1 MDYSQPISKELQG
14 KLERAYCLETR
25 PYNQAG
31 KWCKP
36 NEEWLLRRFR
46 GTSCLWISGA
56 KALLKH
62 FFVALLGLYAKYHS
76 IAWMKIYVSTSF
88 SVISGPNPTPEP
100 NPSQGARLTGV
111 PNAWIYSIAL
121 LYSGISLFAHVIF
134 SCTFSMLLLYLSHGS
149 HSHTFPMARFV
160 ATFDF
165 CRFLSWF
172 PTTFAV
178 SCHGSQKSILV
189 PKNLVIFQQV
199 ILAQCRHPLFS
210 HYHHPMLVPLKQ
222 PLNIILSSH
231 PIIIYHPMITPH
243 HISKW
248 GSVIPWLLPWCS
260 AVASMHASWA
270 LIASLPMERHGTG
283 RMGASTLGG
292 GWNL

>member
-88 SVISGPNPTPEP
+88 SVISGRNPTPEP
-100 NPSQGARLTGV
+100 NPSQGARLTAFELVEDGL
-111 PNAWIYSIAL
+111 PGTL
-121 LYSGISLFAHVIF
+121 LLGWNLYLLEASKAEVSVTCCSVWLGTPVVFCGDFDTPQFTIEGKTLGMEYQMLGYTLLPYCILGFPFLLMSFSPAPFQCF
-134 SCTFSMLLLYLSHGS
+134 SCTFPMAAIPIPFPWHVLSLLL
-149 HSHTFPMARFV
+149 TFVVSCHDSRLLLPFPVM
-160 ATFDF
+160 DPKN
-165 CRFLSWF
+165 LSWF
-172 PTTFAV
+172 
-178 SCHGSQKSILV
+178 Q
-189 PKNLVIFQQV
+189 
-199 ILAQCRHPLFS
+199 R
-210 HYHHPMLVPLKQ
+210 
-222 PLNIILSSH
+222 ILSFSSKSYWRSVGIH
-231 PIIIYHPMITPH
+231 YSPIII
-243 HISKW
+243 
-248 GSVIPWLLPWCS
+248 IPCLS
-260 AVASMHASWA
+260 H
-270 LIASLPMERHGTG
+270 
-283 RMGASTLGG
+283 
-292 GWNL
+292 WNNH

>member
-100 NPSQGARLTGV
+100 NPSQGARLTAFELVEDGL
-111 PNAWIYSIAL
+111 P
-121 LYSGISLFAHVIF
+121 G
-134 SCTFSMLLLYLSHGS
+134 TLLL
-149 HSHTFPMARFV
+149 
-160 ATFDF
+160 
-165 CRFLSWF
+165 
-172 PTTFAV
+172 
-178 SCHGSQKSILV
+178 
-189 PKNLVIFQQV
+189 
-199 ILAQCRHPLFS
+199 
-210 HYHHPMLVPLKQ
+210 
-222 PLNIILSSH
+222 
-231 PIIIYHPMITPH
+231 
-243 HISKW
+243 
-248 GSVIPWLLPWCS
+248 
-260 AVASMHASWA
+260 
-270 LIASLPMERHGTG
+270 
-283 RMGASTLGG
+283 
-292 GWNL
+292 GWNLYLLEASKAEVSVTCCFVWLGTPVVFTPLRVGWPPTPQVYFGPWEGLRVVFPRGGSPS